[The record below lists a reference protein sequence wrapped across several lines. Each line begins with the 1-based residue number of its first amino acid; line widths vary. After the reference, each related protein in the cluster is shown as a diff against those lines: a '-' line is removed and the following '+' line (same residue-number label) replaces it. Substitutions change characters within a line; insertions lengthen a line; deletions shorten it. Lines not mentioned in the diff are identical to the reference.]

1 MLYYRQ
7 TVDYGKT
14 ITLKPE
20 EPRILTTGLGYF
32 LFWYT
37 LLMKKKSLIVLGVL
51 VIVTLGVWY
60 STTHKAH
67 LAPTSSIAGAT
78 LRTDGDFEYKKDTKF
93 WAFDAVY
100 PSRTP
105 LSREAD
111 VRARTTMEN
120 WIVERTAE
128 FEKNNNDLLDAEE
141 QKRLEADGRTYATGI
156 SYKTY
161 VSSSYISY
169 VYQIYEDTGGAH
181 PNAYYVTFT
190 FNKEGKKVEL
200 ADLFT
205 PGARYLDALS
215 AASFADIQKQVTAR
229 FGDAPNEDQIDWIR
243 NGTSP
248 SPEVFQAFYID
259 GVNLVI
265 IFPPYQVAAYAAGVF
280 ETRIPLASLSQ
291 ILR

>member
-1 MLYYRQ
+1 
-7 TVDYGKT
+7 
-14 ITLKPE
+14 
-20 EPRILTTGLGYF
+20 
-32 LFWYT
+32 
-37 LLMKKKSLIVLGVL
+37 MKKKSLIVLGVL

-141 QKRLEADGRTYATGI
+141 QKRLEADGRTYAMGI
-156 SYKTY
+156 TY
-161 VSSSYISY
+161 TAYTSSRYVSY

-181 PNAYYVTFT
+181 PNGYYMTFT
-190 FNKEGKKVEL
+190 FDHDGKKVEL

-215 AASFADIQKQVTAR
+215 ARSFDLVYAELQKR
-229 FGDAPNEDQIDWIR
+229 LGYPPSHDDIDWIR
-243 NGTSP
+243 MGTAP
-248 SPEVFQAFYID
+248 SPDALQFFYID
-259 GVNLVI
+259 GENLVL
-265 IFPPYQVAAYAAGVF
+265 IFPPYQVAAYAYGTVEA
-280 ETRIPLASLSQ
+280 RIPISSLATF
-291 ILR
+291 IR